1 MKRFLLFLVFL
12 SGTISADECAI
23 SDARIAAHKTSL
35 EQKAYQRT
43 MVRLGIIGAAGLFV
57 AYRTYRLF
65 SPGHEALSESP
76 LSAEELSRLHQ
87 IAASVVNKETSV
99 SLLQRVGGWTRD
111 LGSALARHGVLTLSM
126 ILFNDCYAGL
136 KTIMLNTTSAFR
148 FAQSDTHLFAFIK
161 DLIRIVE
168 QDKEKLLISQRNNAA
183 RLVWHELEKV
193 IAYCDM
199 VVAQRKPESLFYDRL
214 CACREQLKSE
224 AQNLADTLNH
234 LSLADLFAYENS
246 LTTIL
251 TTFSALE
258 SLR

>member
-1 MKRFLLFLVFL
+1 MFL

-23 SDARIAAHKTSL
+23 SDARIATHRAAL
-35 EQKAYQRT
+35 EKKVYQRT
-43 MVRLGIIGAAGLFV
+43 VVRLGIIGAAGLLV
-57 AYRTYRLF
+57 AYRMYRFF
-65 SPGHEALSESP
+65 SPGHEALTESP

-87 IAASVVNKETSV
+87 IAASMIDTGTPL
-99 SLLQRVGGWTRD
+99 SLVQRVGGWTRD

-136 KTIMLNTTSAFR
+136 KAIMLNKTSALR
-148 FAQSDTHLFAFIK
+148 FAQNDTHLFSFVR

-168 QDKEKLLISQRNNAA
+168 QDKEKLLVSERNNGA

-193 IAYCDM
+193 IAYCDLIIT
-199 VVAQRKPESLFYDRL
+199 QRKPESLFYDRL
-214 CACREQLKSE
+214 CASREQLRSE
-224 AQNLADTLNH
+224 ALNLADTLKY

-251 TTFSALE
+251 TTFSAIE